1 MTTNNNF
8 LTHLNYDLDITA
20 ILESARKARL
30 DSKPYTDSR
39 YPDLKLDDWHIGHYQ
54 DAYISQIM
62 SDFEVDGRPRF
73 YWLEPN
79 AVIPEHVDN
88 GTQCSINLIIT
99 EDAAPITIDGTEYYY
114 RQALLNTTVPHS
126 VQNSAKERIML
137 KISIFDETY
146 QQLVERIKYKK

>member
-1 MTTNNNF
+1 M
-8 LTHLNYDLDITA
+8 A
-20 ILESARKARL
+20 
-30 DSKPYTDSR
+30 
-39 YPDLKLDDWHIGHYQ
+39 
-54 DAYISQIM
+54 
-62 SDFEVDGRPRF
+62 DFEVDGRPRF

-99 EDAAPITIDGTEYYY
+99 EDAAPITIDGTEYHY

-126 VQNSAKERIML
+126 VQNSDKERIML